1 MEGHEDM
8 IWIVELDDEVRDAL
22 VTLLSARIAQAP
34 RLIVEDFINADAYRA
49 RTKLLRRAQ
58 DALSEATLH
67 PDVTLSPATA
77 RAAWDKLEE
86 IGHRHRDGYD
96 PSL

>member
-1 MEGHEDM
+1 MT
-8 IWIVELDDEVRDAL
+8 WIVELDDEVRDAL

-34 RLIVEDFINADAYRA
+34 RLIVEDAINADAYRE
-49 RTKLLRRAQ
+49 RTELYRRAQ

-67 PDVTLSPATA
+67 PDVVFNPALV
-77 RAAWDKLEE
+77 REAWDKLEE